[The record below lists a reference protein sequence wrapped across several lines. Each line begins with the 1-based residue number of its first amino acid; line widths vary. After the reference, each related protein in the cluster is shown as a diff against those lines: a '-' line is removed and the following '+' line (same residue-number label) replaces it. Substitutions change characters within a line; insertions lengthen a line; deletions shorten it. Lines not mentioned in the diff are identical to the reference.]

1 MAFYNYQTS
10 HLMYLIDAEN
20 STGLKKLLDV
30 YPPHSLKPGMW
41 YKLMQKA
48 VSIGNF
54 DVIQVLIW
62 DFHINNLNKHPCE
75 TPLHKAVLNNDSI
88 FISALLS
95 KGGDAS
101 SKNELGDTP
110 LHLAIEKKNFDIVRI
125 LLNGGADLNA
135 KNNFNV
141 TPLSLAVHV
150 GNFEIFEYLLNRG
163 PDINTSCT
171 IADLKEYT
179 PLHLAVV
186 NDSNHGKRMIEHLL
200 KRSAEINA
208 LEKSGFTALHL
219 AILKERRPIIDLLL
233 DHTNIKIENNYK
245 ISPLCIA
252 AALGDFKT
260 VSSLINQGA
269 LINTSCDYDNEPKS
283 CTVLHLAA
291 RNGNKATLEIL
302 LKEGADV
309 QARNEDGETPLHIAV
324 TKGNI
329 EAVELLVQHGAD
341 VHSVS
346 PKWETGFTLLHQ
358 AIVNNKK
365 EIVNIL
371 ISGGADINSDSWM
384 LPIHYAALNDCGEI
398 IKILLD
404 NGVYVDTL
412 DRNGKTPLN
421 IAIHAKK
428 LKSIEW
434 ILKYCPN
441 LKCQTVELG
450 FVKIVEKLLKLGV
463 CPNTVLNNDLMYSM
477 LHIACLHRQN
487 EVVKLL
493 INNGADINCRD
504 HQGKTPL
511 FYAVHNSDRRII
523 KILIRNHADINVKAG
538 DGRTPL
544 SLSVEDV
551 DSDIITLLLDNG
563 ADIHC
568 NINYALNV
576 EDDDDTDDDN
586 YFEDYD
592 AVVDYYYE
600 HQHQNED
607 RRLVAEILQKQIILL
622 KTANFPVDREYLS
635 LVDDVWGFTEEC
647 KKEIETMKKNKVHDD
662 INHVFLSEYKSESD
676 PDKKLSLACKIV
688 NTSKAPQDVVRKFFP
703 RELDILM
710 KLDHPHVVQ
719 IHSIIQRRLKY
730 YIFMQFAES
739 GDLLEYITK
748 NGPVGENQA
757 RIWLR
762 QLTLGNLIEPD
773 ISKRWRIEKI
783 VYCSWIAM
791 EPQLILL
798 KPREQEALNKAI
810 DHRKSNAEKN
820 SKKQTVRYTTS
831 ENFLIEL
838 IFEEGS

>member
-30 YPPHSLKPGMW
+30 YPLHSMKPGMW

-48 VSIGNF
+48 VSIGNL

-135 KNNFNV
+135 KNNCNV
-141 TPLSLAVHV
+141 MPLSLAVHV

-163 PDINTSCT
+163 PYINTSCT

-186 NDSNHGKRMIEHLL
+186 NGSNHGKRMIEHLL
-200 KRSAEINA
+200 KRGAEINA

-269 LINTSCDYDNEPKS
+269 LINTSCDYDSELKS

-309 QARNEDGETPLHIAV
+309 QARNEDGETPLHIAI
-324 TKGNI
+324 TKGNT

-346 PKWETGFTLLHQ
+346 PKWETGFTPLHQ
-358 AIVNNKK
+358 AIANNKK

-371 ISGGADINSDSWM
+371 ISGGADINSDTWI

-421 IAIHAKK
+421 IAIHAQK

-441 LKCQTVELG
+441 LKCQSNNDILDIIDSYNKFEYKKVIAMLFKYGVTIKQHHIQNKQIIFTAVELG

-493 INNGADINCRD
+493 INKGADVNCRD

-511 FYAVHNSDRRII
+511 FYAVHNSDGRII
-523 KILIRNHADINVKAG
+523 KILLRNHADINVKAR

-568 NINYALNV
+568 NIYYALNV
-576 EDDDDTDDDN
+576 EHDDDTDDDH

-622 KTANFPVDREYLS
+622 KTANFPVDREYSS

-647 KKEIETMKKNKVHDD
+647 KKEIETMKKNKVHED
-662 INHVFLSEYKSESD
+662 INHITYYDLLTRNLHTIAIYLKNYKIKNAVESFGYQ
-676 PDKKLSLACKIV
+676 DKFPIYCMMLKYRCERAIKRNELFESGPGISIFNIFSTLPYICVDEIFSYLNNPSLQALLIAVQFVQKQKIDHKT
-688 NTSKAPQDVVRKFFP
+688 NTSSDVQK
-703 RELDILM
+703 
-710 KLDHPHVVQ
+710 
-719 IHSIIQRRLKY
+719 
-730 YIFMQFAES
+730 
-739 GDLLEYITK
+739 ITCDSPNK
-748 NGPVGENQA
+748 
-757 RIWLR
+757 
-762 QLTLGNLIEPD
+762 
-773 ISKRWRIEKI
+773 KI
-783 VYCSWIAM
+783 RM
-791 EPQLILL
+791 
-798 KPREQEALNKAI
+798 
-810 DHRKSNAEKN
+810 
-820 SKKQTVRYTTS
+820 
-831 ENFLIEL
+831 
-838 IFEEGS
+838 